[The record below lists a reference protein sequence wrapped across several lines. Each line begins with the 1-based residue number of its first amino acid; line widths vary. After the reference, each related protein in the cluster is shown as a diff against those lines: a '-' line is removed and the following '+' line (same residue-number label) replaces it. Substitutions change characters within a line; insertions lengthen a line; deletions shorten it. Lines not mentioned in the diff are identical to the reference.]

1 MRKIEELLNNEI
13 ILKKSIH
20 ELKNQ
25 IEGRGGVHEEY
36 EKVIR
41 NMQRNEEEMQVELD
55 KIQRDNERAERKI
68 KELGEKI
75 RLLEGEITN
84 KDREIKQGF
93 EEQKKLHELLRI

>member
-93 EEQKKLHELLRI
+93 